1 MSSRRILTIA
11 ALLIL
16 PALLAGCSVQPTAK
30 ITGVKMGAMSLQN
43 ATLIFDVDVSNPY
56 PVPLPMTNLDYA
68 LSTSGQKFLDGQA
81 KTLGTVPASGSKVL
95 SVPIKISFLELF
107 RAVQGIKGKT
117 EIPYTAK
124 LGLGV
129 DAPLLGTM
137 RLPMEKSSIL
147 KLPTKQSL
155 IDGAVGGAL
164 DLLKDQLK

>member
-1 MSSRRILTIA
+1 MSSHRTLAIA

-30 ITGVKMGAMSLQN
+30 IAGVKLGSMSLQN

-68 LSTSGQKFLDGQA
+68 LSTAGQKFLDGQA
-81 KTLGTVPASGSKVL
+81 KTLGTVPANGSKVL
-95 SVPIKISFLELF
+95 SLPIKVSFLELF
-107 RAVQGIKGKT
+107 NAVQGIKGKT
-117 EIPYTAK
+117 EIPYTAS

-129 DAPLLGTM
+129 NAPLLGEM
-137 RLPMEKSSIL
+137 RLPMEKKSVL
-147 KLPTKQSL
+147 KLPTTQSL
-155 IDGAVGGAL
+155 INTGL